1 MSSFLTTKEI
11 GGIFVIFCST
21 YFILYLDTKINNKC
35 DCDKYKSNALSIKV
49 PLLITLISLIVYKL
63 AEKQINDF
71 IMPNTQ
77 IKQNIITDM
86 VDF

>member
-11 GGIFVIFCST
+11 GGVFAIFFSI
-21 YFILYLDTKINNKC
+21 YFILYLDAKINNKC
-35 DCDKYKSNALSIKV
+35 NCDKYKLNEISIKV
-49 PLLITLISLIVYKL
+49 PLLISLISLIVYKL
-63 AEKQINDF
+63 MEKQINDF
-71 IMPNTQ
+71 LIPNMQ